1 MLSQGIVRVS
11 AVTVTTLLLWTL
23 PSVASSQ
30 DPAAPVKPAAACIA
44 VMPASVTGV
53 DGNAAE
59 AGEALRDL
67 MISFLSGPSMEPV
80 ALEARVR
87 PLALEEAKQKGC
99 AYFITTTA
107 ARKRGG
113 GGGGFGRVL
122 GQAAETASWYIPGGS
137 GGAAVGR
144 AVSAGTAR
152 SLGNMAA
159 TTRAKDEMR
168 LEWTITALAAGAR
181 SASPRSEKLKAS
193 SDGED
198 LLTPLVQR
206 AAENIVETVLK

>member
-1 MLSQGIVRVS
+1 
-11 AVTVTTLLLWTL
+11 
-23 PSVASSQ
+23 
-30 DPAAPVKPAAACIA
+30 
-44 VMPASVTGV
+44 V
-53 DGNAAE
+53 DGNAGE

-67 MISFLSGPSMEPV
+67 VVSFLSGPTMEPV
-80 ALEARVR
+80 ALESRVR
-87 PLALEEAKQKGC
+87 ALAIEEAKQKGC
-99 AYFITTTA
+99 AYFVTTTA

-113 GGGGFGRVL
+113 GGGLGRVL
-122 GQAAETASWYIPGGS
+122 GQAAESASWYIPGGS

-152 SLGNMAA
+152 TLGHMAA

-168 LEWTITALAAGAR
+168 LEWTVTALANGAR
-181 SASPRSEKLKAS
+181 PGSSRSEKLKAS

>member
-1 MLSQGIVRVS
+1 MMSNYGIIRVNVN
-11 AVTVTTLLLWTL
+11 ALLTALLLVT
-23 PSVASSQ
+23 PSFASAQ
-30 DPAAPVKPAAACIA
+30 EPIAPAKPAAACIA
-44 VMPASVTGV
+44 IMPAAVTGV

-59 AGEALRDL
+59 AGDALRDL
-67 MISFLSGPSMEPV
+67 LVSFLSGPSMEPV
-80 ALEARVR
+80 ALESRVR
-87 PLALEEAKQKGC
+87 PLAIEEARQKGC

-107 ARKRGG
+107 ARKRSS
-113 GGGGFGRVL
+113 GGGFGKML

-152 SLGNMAA
+152 TLGNMAA

-168 LEWTITALAAGAR
+168 LEWTITSLAEGGR
-181 SASPRSEKLKAS
+181 PGSPRSEKLKAS

>member
-1 MLSQGIVRVS
+1 MSSQGIIRISVTS
-11 AVTVTTLLLWTL
+11 AITVLLFAL
-23 PSVASSQ
+23 PTAAAVQEPIA
-30 DPAAPVKPAAACIA
+30 PAKPAAACIA
-44 VMPASVTGV
+44 VMSATVTGV

-59 AGEALRDL
+59 SGEAIRDL
-67 MISFLSGPSMEPV
+67 LVSFLSGPSMQPV
-80 ALEARVR
+80 TLDARVR

-107 ARKRGG
+107 TRKRG

-152 SLGNMAA
+152 TLGNMAA

-168 LEWTITALAAGAR
+168 FEWTVTSLAEGAR
-181 SASPRSEKLKAS
+181 PASPRSEKLKAS

>member
-1 MLSQGIVRVS
+1 MAIERVFQTT
-11 AVTVTTLLLWTL
+11 TVATIFALLLL
-23 PSVASSQ
+23 PSIASAQ
-30 DPAAPVKPAAACIA
+30 EPAAAAQPADVCIA
-44 VMPASVTGV
+44 VMAASVTGV

-67 MISFLSGPSMEPV
+67 LVSFLTGPSMQPL

-99 AYFITTTA
+99 AYFVTTTA

-113 GGGGFGRVL
+113 NGGLGRVL

-168 LEWTITALAAGAR
+168 LEWTITSLAAGAR
-181 SASPRSEKLKAS
+181 PASPRSEKLKAT

-206 AAENIVETVLK
+206 AAESIVETVIK